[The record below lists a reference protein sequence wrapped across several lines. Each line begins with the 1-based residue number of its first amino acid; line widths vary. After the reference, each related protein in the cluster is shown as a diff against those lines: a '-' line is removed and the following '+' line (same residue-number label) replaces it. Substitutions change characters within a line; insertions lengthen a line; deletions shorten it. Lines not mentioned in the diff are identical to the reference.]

1 MQNFNFLTF
10 LYGTIK
16 TIMWDEVEKA
26 RKDKRRELVLSGK
39 ALDERM
45 RASNGVIDP
54 SVFDLTS
61 LNFLDLSSCAGLS
74 AIPAKVG
81 NLVGL
86 TSLIMNNNAIEEIP
100 AVVGKLVGLKVLDL
114 SSNKIESVPSEVA
127 KLPALTTLNLS
138 MNQISALPALEGA
151 MQLARVDV
159 ANNKIADLGFICNCA
174 SALSLLAEVNASG
187 NAIESIPK
195 EIAELASLKKLD
207 LSKNSL
213 KAVPG
218 ELADCVKV
226 KELILSDNPFADN
239 RLKKMVAQK
248 GTKSVMDYV
257 RQNCSKESG
266 TGGKSSK
273 GKKGKKGKKNS
284 VSKDAD
290 EEDDMETLA
299 DMIDVMHMKGDS
311 PTIEVD
317 LEAVAEVRPYIVC
330 CIVRNLDLSKEGNL
344 KKFIQLQT
352 KLHDTVCEKRNAS
365 TIATH
370 DLDKIPAGNI
380 VYTAMEPKSL
390 HIRPLGKKQDFSA
403 EHLVTHLREEA
414 EAYRKEKKRNT
425 ISGIHQYLNLLAK
438 KSEYACLKDSSGRIV
453 SFPPITNSD
462 GSKIDENTKNVLVE
476 VTSGTKLQAAKAA
489 ADALLTEMLSAGL
502 GEAPSV
508 LVVEQMKLL
517 DASGNTKV
525 VYPSKTDLATD
536 ALSGGRQI
544 TIRRP

>member
-1 MQNFNFLTF
+1 
-10 LYGTIK
+10 
-16 TIMWDEVEKA
+16 MWEEVEKA
-26 RKDKRRELVLSGK
+26 RKDKRREFVLSGK
-39 ALDERM
+39 VLEERM
-45 RASNGVIDP
+45 RSSNGVDP
-54 SVFDLTS
+54 SVFELTS
-61 LNFLDLSSCAGLS
+61 LNFLDLSWCAGLS
-74 AIPAKVG
+74 AIPEEMG
-81 NLVGL
+81 NLAGL

-100 AVVGKLVGLKVLDL
+100 QVLGKLVKLKVLDL
-114 SSNKIESVPSEVA
+114 SSNKVATVPSEVA

-138 MNQISALPALEGA
+138 MNQISSMPVLEGA
-151 MQLARVDV
+151 LQLARVDV
-159 ANNKIADLGFICNCA
+159 ANNKIANLGFICDCA

-187 NAIESIPK
+187 NAIETIPK
-195 EIAELASLKKLD
+195 EIAVLASLKKLD

-213 KAVPG
+213 RALPG

-226 KELILSDNPFADN
+226 KELVLSDNPFADN

-266 TGGKSSK
+266 SGGKSAK

-284 VSKDAD
+284 VSRDAE
-290 EEDDMETLA
+290 EEDDMESLA

-311 PTIEVD
+311 PTVEVD

-330 CIVRNLDLSKEGNL
+330 CIVRQLDLTSQGNL

-370 DLDKIPAGNI
+370 DLDKFPAGNLT
-380 VYTAMEPKSL
+380 YTAMEPKSL
-390 HIRPLGKKQDFSA
+390 QICPLGKKQDFSA
-403 EHLVTHLREEA
+403 EHLVTHLRDEA

-425 ISGIHQYLNLLAK
+425 LSGIHQYLNLLAK

-453 SFPPITNSD
+453 SFPPITNSE
-462 GSKIDENTKNVLVE
+462 GSKIDENTKSVLVE

-489 ADALLTEMLSAGL
+489 ADALLVEMLSAGL

-517 DASGNTKV
+517 DGSGNTKV
-525 VYPSKTDLATD
+525 VYPSKTDLAPETLP
-536 ALSGGRQI
+536 AGRQI
-544 TIRRP
+544 AIKRP

>member
-1 MQNFNFLTF
+1 
-10 LYGTIK
+10 
-16 TIMWDEVEKA
+16 MWEEVEKA
-26 RKDKRRELVLSGK
+26 RKEKRRELVISGK
-39 ALDERM
+39 ALDEKM

-61 LNFLDLSSCAGLS
+61 LNFLDLSSSAGLS
-74 AIPAKVG
+74 AIPAGVG

-100 AVVGKLVGLKVLDL
+100 AVVGKLVRLKVLDL
-114 SSNKIESVPSEVA
+114 SSNKIESVPPEVA
-127 KLPALTTLNLS
+127 QLPALTTLNLS
-138 MNQISALPALEGA
+138 MNQIGALPALEGA
-151 MQLARVDV
+151 TQLARVDV
-159 ANNKIADLGFICNCA
+159 ANNKIADLEFICSCA
-174 SALSLLAEVNASG
+174 AALTLVAEVNASG
-187 NAIESIPK
+187 NAIQSIPR
-195 EIAELASLKKLD
+195 EISELASLKKLD

-218 ELADCVKV
+218 ELADCVKL
-226 KELILSDNPFADN
+226 KELLLSDNPFADN

-257 RQNCSKESG
+257 RQNCAKESG
-266 TGGKSSK
+266 SGGKSAK

-284 VSKDAD
+284 VSRDAD
-290 EEDDMETLA
+290 EEDDVETLS
-299 DMIDVMHMKGDS
+299 DMIDVLHMKTES
-311 PTIEVD
+311 PTVEVD

-330 CIVRNLDLSKEGNL
+330 CIVRSLDLSRDGNL

-370 DLDKIPAGNI
+370 DLDKIPAGNLI
-380 VYTAMEPKSL
+380 YTAMEPKSL
-390 HIRPLGKKQDFSA
+390 QIRPLGKKQDFSA
-403 EHLVTHLREEA
+403 EHLVNHLREEA

-438 KSEYACLKDSSGRIV
+438 KSEYACLKDSSGTIV

-489 ADALLTEMLSAGL
+489 ADALLLEMLSAGL
-502 GEAPSV
+502 GEAPTV

-525 VYPSKTDLATD
+525 VYPSKTDLA
-536 ALSGGRQI
+536 AESLPGGKQI
-544 TIRRP
+544 AIRRP

>member
-1 MQNFNFLTF
+1 
-10 LYGTIK
+10 
-16 TIMWDEVEKA
+16 MWDEVAKA
-26 RKDKRRELVLSGK
+26 GKDKRRELVLSGK
-39 ALDERM
+39 TLDERM
-45 RASNGVIDP
+45 RASNGVIDS
-54 SVFDLTS
+54 SVFRLTW

-74 AIPAKVG
+74 VIPAEVAS
-81 NLVGL
+81 LAGL

-100 AVVGKLVGLKVLDL
+100 VVLSKLVSLKVLDL
-114 SSNKIESVPSEVA
+114 SSNKIKSVPTEVA

-138 MNQISALPALEGA
+138 MNQIGELPALEGA
-151 MQLARVDV
+151 LQLARVDV
-159 ANNKIADLGFICNCA
+159 ASNKIADLGFLCSCA

-187 NAIESIPK
+187 NVIESIPK

-218 ELADCVKV
+218 ELADCVKM

-266 TGGKSSK
+266 GGGGKGAK
-273 GKKGKKGKKNS
+273 GKKGKKGKKNT
-284 VSKDAD
+284 VSQDAE
-290 EEDDMETLA
+290 EEDDIETLS
-299 DMIDVMHMKGDS
+299 DMIDVMHMKGES
-311 PTIEVD
+311 PTVEVD
-317 LEAVAEVRPYIVC
+317 LEAVAEVRPFIVC
-330 CIVRNLDLSKEGNL
+330 CIVRNLDLAKDGNL

-370 DLDKIPAGNI
+370 DLDKIPAGNLT
-380 VYTAMEPKSL
+380 YTAMVPKSL
-390 HIRPLGKKQDFSA
+390 KICPLGKKEVFRADK
-403 EHLVTHLREEA
+403 LVTHLREEA

-425 ISGIHQYLNLLAK
+425 LSGIHQYLNLLAK

-453 SFPPITNSD
+453 SLPPITNSD
-462 GSKIDENTKNVLVE
+462 GSKIDENTKSVLVE
-476 VTSGTKLQAAKAA
+476 VTSGTKLQDAKAA
-489 ADALLTEMLSAGL
+489 ADALLLEMLSAGL

-508 LVVEQMKLL
+508 LVVEQMKLI
-517 DASGNTKV
+517 DATGNTKV
-525 VYPSKTDLATD
+525 VYPSKTDLATE
-536 ALSGGRQI
+536 ALPGGRQI
-544 TIRRP
+544 AIRRP